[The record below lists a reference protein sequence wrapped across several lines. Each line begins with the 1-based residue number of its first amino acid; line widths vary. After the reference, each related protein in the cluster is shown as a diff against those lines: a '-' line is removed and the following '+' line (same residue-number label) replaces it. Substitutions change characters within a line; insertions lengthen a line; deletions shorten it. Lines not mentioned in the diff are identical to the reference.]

1 MRVLFTTFAARSH
14 LYAQI
19 PLAWALRAAGHEVCV
34 ATHPDGVEHVRSAGL
49 TAIPVGD
56 PLNQK
61 ARLEE
66 LDERQDE
73 AGRVNP
79 EAPEALDYVE
89 LTDIG
94 ALEPGTHGYED
105 VQTKLLA
112 ITMSV
117 FQTYSDDRFLDDL
130 VGFVGWWGPDLV
142 VWDSL
147 AFAGGVAAV
156 VGGAAHCRLLFG
168 LDLVGWVWG
177 WYRGLGGGRGGV
189 VDDPLVEWLG
199 WCLGRFGVGLDE
211 GDVGGWGE
219 LVVGQWS
226 VDPVPGS
233 LALPV
238 GAGLVGSGS
247 GVGSGLGSGVGVGVG
262 VGGVRVPVRWVP
274 FSGGGVVSGSFGGW
288 PGGGRWRVLVTLG
301 VSHRELLGGDRV
313 GVGVVLAGLAGLD
326 GWFRG
331 CGWGGVEVVATLSG
345 GQVAGVVVPSNVGV
359 VEFVPLDVVV
369 PECDVVVSH
378 GGAGAFQ
385 AALVW
390 GVPQVVVP
398 DLLWD
403 TARKG
408 VRLQE
413 VGAGVVVDPRG
424 LDADGV
430 RCAVGSV
437 LLDGSYR
444 VAAGRLRDEVL
455 GAPAPADVVPVLETL
470 TYRHKPQ

>member
-1 MRVLFTTFAARSH
+1 MRVLFHTIPARSH

-19 PLAWALRAAGHEVCV
+19 PLAWALRAAGHEVCI
-34 ATHPDGVEHVRSAGL
+34 ATEPSLAAEVTAAGL
-49 TAIPVGD
+49 TAVPVGPLVD
-56 PLNQK
+56 PADHGPVVAGDRSPDDEQTVP
-61 ARLEE
+61 
-66 LDERQDE
+66 LDTW
-73 AGRVNP
+73 P
-79 EAPEALDYVE
+79 EWL
-89 LTDIG
+89 DIG
-94 ALEPGTHGYED
+94 ETRPERLTYEYTQA
-105 VQTKLLA
+105 VLSAYTPL
-112 ITMSV
+112 I
-117 FQTYSDDRFLDDL
+117 FQYYEWPVLDDL